1 MLKRKIESSKESG
14 QKEKKKP
21 HKNREILIVSYFF
34 VFLFLSMM
42 SYICVYAYQNQEV
55 MINNSYNAGQQILV
69 AQNRRGSIM
78 ARDGEVLAET
88 ITLADGSEV
97 RKYPY
102 DSLFSHVVGYS
113 TKGKTGIE
121 DRMNYYLIQS
131 NAPLNEKMDNGMQEK
146 KNPGDN
152 VYTTLDVGLQEA
164 ANKAMGIYE
173 GAIVATNPK
182 TGEILAMVS
191 KPDFNPNEISDIW
204 EELLVDDESGIL
216 LNRAAQGLY
225 PPGSTFKIVT
235 ALEYIHENPS
245 DYTKYSFTC
254 NGSIKIDGSRIQC
267 YHGANHGKVNFE
279 KSFAKSCNSSFANMG
294 TKVDWNSFSGTLNGL
309 LFGKPLP
316 FELESAVS
324 TVKAKPDMTIK
335 DQMQTAIGQG
345 ETLVSP
351 LHMNMI
357 TCAIANDGKL
367 QHPYVVD
374 HVENANGAVIKRFS
388 SSGSTKM
395 MSEQES
401 YILQGLM
408 REVVESGTATRMK
421 DQSYTAA
428 GKTGSAEYNSE
439 RDSHAWFTGF
449 APAEDPQI
457 CVTVIIEGAGSG
469 GDYAVPMARRVF
481 DAYFGAGE

>member
-1 MLKRKIESSKESG
+1 
-14 QKEKKKP
+14 
-21 HKNREILIVSYFF
+21 
-34 VFLFLSMM
+34 M
-42 SYICVYAYQNQEV
+42 SYICVYAYQNKEV

-78 ARDGEVLAET
+78 ARGGEVIAET
-88 ITLADGSEV
+88 VVETDGSEI

-102 DSLFSHVVGYS
+102 DSLFSHVAGYS

-121 DRMNYYLIQS
+121 NEMNYYLIQS
-131 NAPLNEKMDNGMQEK
+131 NAPITEKMDNGMKDK

-152 VYTTLDVGLQEA
+152 VYTTLSVPLQEA
-164 ANKAMGIYE
+164 ASKALGIYE
-173 GAIVATNPK
+173 GAIIATDPK
-182 TGEILAMVS
+182 TGEVLAMVS
-191 KPDFNPNEISDIW
+191 KPDFNPNEIADIW
-204 EELLVDDESGIL
+204 EDLLEDDESGIL

-235 ALEYIHENPS
+235 ALEYIRENPTT
-245 DYTKYSFTC
+245 YTNYSFTC

-267 YHGANHGKVNFE
+267 YHGSNHGKVGFE

-294 TKVDWNSFSGTLNGL
+294 TKIDMNSFSETLDTL

-316 FELESAVS
+316 FELETAVS
-324 TVKAKPDMTIK
+324 EIKVSEDMTTK
-335 DQMQTAIGQG
+335 DRMQTAIGQG

-357 TCAIANDGKL
+357 TCAIANDGVL

-374 HVENANGAVIKRFS
+374 RVENANGALIKRFS
-388 SSGSTKM
+388 SHGTTKM
-395 MSEQES
+395 MSEQEA

-408 REVVESGTATRMK
+408 REVVETGTGTK
-421 DQSYTAA
+421 LLDQPYTAA

-449 APAEDPQI
+449 APVEDPQI

-481 DAYFGAGE
+481 DAYFCEQ

>member
-1 MLKRKIESSKESG
+1 M
-14 QKEKKKP
+14 
-21 HKNREILIVSYFF
+21 SYFF

-164 ANKAMGIYE
+164 ANKALGIYE

-216 LNRAAQGLY
+216 LNRVAQGLY

-309 LFGKPLP
+309 FFGKPLP

-324 TVKAKPDMTIK
+324 TVKAEPDMTTK

-449 APAEDPQI
+449 APVEDPQI

-481 DAYFGAGE
+481 DAYFGVGE

>member
-1 MLKRKIESSKESG
+1 M
-14 QKEKKKP
+14 
-21 HKNREILIVSYFF
+21 SYFF

-78 ARDGEVLAET
+78 ARDDEVLAET

-164 ANKAMGIYE
+164 ANKALGIYE

-324 TVKAKPDMTIK
+324 TVKAEPDMTAK

-449 APAEDPQI
+449 APVEDPQI

-481 DAYFGAGE
+481 DAYFGVGE

>member
-1 MLKRKIESSKESG
+1 M
-14 QKEKKKP
+14 
-21 HKNREILIVSYFF
+21 SYFF

-164 ANKAMGIYE
+164 ANKALGIYE

-324 TVKAKPDMTIK
+324 TVKAEPDMTAK

-449 APAEDPQI
+449 APVEDPQI

-481 DAYFGAGE
+481 DAYFGVGE

>member
-1 MLKRKIESSKESG
+1 MLEKEEIKLPEKR
-14 QKEKKKP
+14 QVKKKP
-21 HKNREILIVSYFF
+21 HKNREILLVSYFF
-34 VFLFLSMM
+34 VVLFLGMM

-88 ITLADGSEV
+88 LVGADGSET
-97 RKYPY
+97 RRYPY

-113 TKGKTGIE
+113 TKGKTGVE
-121 DRMNYYLIQS
+121 NKMNYYLIQS
-131 NAPLNEKMDNGMQEK
+131 NAPITEKMDNGMKDK

-152 VYTTLDVGLQEA
+152 VYTTLSVPLQEA
-164 ANKAMGIYE
+164 ANKALGIYE
-173 GAIVATNPK
+173 GAIIATDPK
-182 TGEILAMVS
+182 TGEVLAMVS
-191 KPDFNPNEISDIW
+191 KPDYNPNEISDIW
-204 EELLVDDESGIL
+204 EDLLEDDESGLL

-235 ALEYIHENPS
+235 ALEYIHENPAT
-245 DYTKYSFTC
+245 YTNYSFTC
-254 NGSIKIDGSRIQC
+254 NGSIRIDGSRIQC
-267 YHGANHGKVNFE
+267 YHGANHGKVGFE

-294 TKVDWNSFSGTLNGL
+294 TKIDLNSFSATLDTL
-309 LFGKPLP
+309 LFGEPLP

-324 TVKAKPDMTIK
+324 TVKVNGDMTTK
-335 DQMQTAIGQG
+335 DRMQTAIGQG

-357 TCAIANDGKL
+357 TCAIANDGVL
-367 QHPYVVD
+367 QHPYVAD
-374 HVENANGAVIKRFS
+374 HVENVNGAVIKRFS
-388 SSGSTKM
+388 SPGASKLMT
-395 MSEQES
+395 EQEA

-408 REVVESGTATRMK
+408 REVVETGTGTK
-421 DQSYTAA
+421 LLDQPYTAA

-449 APAEDPQI
+449 APVEDPRI

-481 DAYFGAGE
+481 DAYFENF

>member
-1 MLKRKIESSKESG
+1 MLKRKIKL
-14 QKEKKKP
+14 QEKKKP

-42 SYICVYAYQNQEV
+42 SYICVYAYQNQEE

-121 DRMNYYLIQS
+121 ERMNYYLIQS
-131 NAPLNEKMDNGMQEK
+131 NAPLNEKMDNGMQER

-152 VYTTLDVGLQEA
+152 VYTTVDVGLQEA
-164 ANKAMGIYE
+164 ANKAMGIYK
-173 GAIVATNPK
+173 GAIIATNPK

-191 KPDFNPNEISDIW
+191 KPDYNPNEISDIW
-204 EELLVDDESGIL
+204 EDLLEDDESGVL

-245 DYTKYSFTC
+245 TYTNYSFTC

-267 YHGANHGKVNFE
+267 YHGTNHGKVDFD

-294 TKVDWNSFSGTLNGL
+294 TKLDWNSFSSTLDTL
-309 LFGKPLP
+309 LFGRPLP

-324 TVKAKPDMTIK
+324 TVKAGPDMTAE

-351 LHMNMI
+351 LHMNLI

-408 REVVESGTATRMK
+408 REVVETGTATKLK

-449 APAEDPQI
+449 APVEDPEI

-469 GDYAVPMARRVF
+469 GDYAVPMARRMF
-481 DAYFGAGE
+481 DAYFDASAEE

>member
-1 MLKRKIESSKESG
+1 MLKRKIKL
-14 QKEKKKP
+14 QEKKKP

-42 SYICVYAYQNQEV
+42 SYICVYAYQNQEE

-121 DRMNYYLIQS
+121 ERMNYYLIQS
-131 NAPLNEKMDNGMQEK
+131 NAPLNEKMDNGMQER

-173 GAIVATNPK
+173 GAIIATNPK

-191 KPDFNPNEISDIW
+191 KPDYNPNEISDIW
-204 EELLVDDESGIL
+204 EDLLEDDESGVL

-245 DYTKYSFTC
+245 TYTNYSFTC

-267 YHGANHGKVNFE
+267 YHGTNHGKVDFE

-294 TKVDWNSFSGTLNGL
+294 TKLDWNSFSSTLDTL
-309 LFGKPLP
+309 LFGRSLP

-324 TVKAKPDMTIK
+324 TVKAGPDMTAE

-351 LHMNMI
+351 LHMNLI

-408 REVVESGTATRMK
+408 REVVETGTATKLK

-449 APAEDPQI
+449 APVEDPEI

-469 GDYAVPMARRVF
+469 GDYAVPMARRMF
-481 DAYFGAGE
+481 DAYFDASVEE

>member
-1 MLKRKIESSKESG
+1 MLKRKIKL
-14 QKEKKKP
+14 QEKKKP

-42 SYICVYAYQNQEV
+42 SYICVYAYQNQEE

-121 DRMNYYLIQS
+121 ERMNYYLIQS
-131 NAPLNEKMDNGMQEK
+131 NAPLNEKMDNGMQER

-173 GAIVATNPK
+173 GAIIATNPK

-191 KPDFNPNEISDIW
+191 KPDYNPNEISDIW
-204 EELLVDDESGIL
+204 EDLLEDDESGVL

-245 DYTKYSFTC
+245 TYTNYSFTC

-267 YHGANHGKVNFE
+267 YHGTNHGKVDFE

-294 TKVDWNSFSGTLNGL
+294 TKLDWNSFSSTLDTL
-309 LFGKPLP
+309 LFGRPLP

-324 TVKAKPDMTIK
+324 TVKADPDMTAE

-351 LHMNMI
+351 LHMNLI

-408 REVVESGTATRMK
+408 REVVETGTATKLK

-449 APAEDPQI
+449 APVEDPEI

-469 GDYAVPMARRVF
+469 GDYAVPMARRMF
-481 DAYFGAGE
+481 DAYFDASAEE

>member
-1 MLKRKIESSKESG
+1 M
-14 QKEKKKP
+14 
-21 HKNREILIVSYFF
+21 SYFF

-164 ANKAMGIYE
+164 ANKALGIYE

-309 LFGKPLP
+309 FFGKPLP

-324 TVKAKPDMTIK
+324 TVKAEPDMTTK

-449 APAEDPQI
+449 APVEDPQI

-481 DAYFGAGE
+481 DAYFGVGE